1 MKKFILLAALPFI
14 FAACEKNGNDNQ
26 KPAAPE
32 TLTGTITEDLTLE
45 EGKNYKLSGGFH
57 VQAPAT
63 LTIEPGVTITAVYDD
78 ITDYILIEQ
87 GAKINAQGTASNPI
101 VMTAEV
107 KEDGAWGGL
116 HICGRATSNV
126 EGGTGLSEIGN
137 APYGGNDDNDNSG
150 VLKYVRLEYTGWAL
164 DEEHESNGI
173 SFYGVGRGTQVS
185 YCQAYM
191 GADDGFEFFGGTV
204 NVSHLVVTDCS
215 DDSYDWTE
223 GWSGKGQFLVAIQH
237 SADEL
242 GYECDC
248 LIEADNNGN
257 NFDATP
263 IAHPILANVT
273 LIGNGSSESTHG
285 ARFRAGTQIELY
297 NALISGKEHD
307 ITIETSQTA
316 NSLVNGTSKLNYVSM
331 AAADINAVDQEVYF
345 TANFLESD
353 GNEAGASFSF
363 TDSFV
368 GTLEGGEGPTDSF
381 FVSAPYKGA
390 VPADDDWTEGWT
402 LR

>member
-1 MKKFILLAALPFI
+1 MKKFILLAVVPFL
-14 FAACEKNGNDNQ
+14 FAACEKDNGNDNGGSQ
-26 KPAAPE
+26 
-32 TLTGTITEDLTLE
+32 TDVLTGTITEDLILE
-45 EGKNYKLSGGFH
+45 EGKEYKLSGGLH

-78 ITDYILIEQ
+78 VTDYILIEQ
-87 GAKINAQGTASNPI
+87 GAKIDAEGTASNPI

-164 DEEHESNGI
+164 DEEHESNGV
-173 SFYGVGRGTQVS
+173 SFYGVGRGTEVS

-237 SADEL
+237 SASEL

-257 NFDATP
+257 DFEATP
-263 IAHPILANVT
+263 VAHPILANVT
-273 LIGNGSSESTHG
+273 LIGNGSAESTHG

-297 NALISGKEHD
+297 NALICGKEHD
-307 ITIETSQTA
+307 ITIETVQTA
-316 NSLVNGTSKLNYVSM
+316 NSLVNSTSKLNYISI
-331 AAADINAVDQEVYF
+331 AAEEINAVDQEVYF
-345 TANFLESD
+345 TENFLGSE
-353 GNEAGASFSF
+353 GNETGAEFSFSNEY
-363 TDSFV
+363 V
-368 GTLEGGEGPTDSF
+368 GTLEGGNGPSDSF

-390 VPADDDWTEGWT
+390 VPADDDWTAGWT
-402 LR
+402 K

>member
-1 MKKFILLAALPFI
+1 MKKFILLAVVPFL
-14 FAACEKNGNDNQ
+14 FAACEKDNGNDNGGSQ
-26 KPAAPE
+26 
-32 TLTGTITEDLTLE
+32 TDVLTGTITEDLTLE
-45 EGKNYKLSGGFH
+45 EGKEYKLSGGLH

-78 ITDYILIEQ
+78 VTDYILIEQ
-87 GAKINAQGTASNPI
+87 GAKIDAEGTASNPI

-164 DEEHESNGI
+164 DEEHESNGV
-173 SFYGVGRGTQVS
+173 SFYGVGRGTEVS

-223 GWSGKGQFLVAIQH
+223 GWAGKGQFLVAIQH
-237 SADEL
+237 SASEL

-257 NFDATP
+257 DFEATP
-263 IAHPILANVT
+263 VAHPILANVT
-273 LIGNGSSESTHG
+273 LIGNGSAESTHG

-297 NALISGKEHD
+297 NALICGKEHD
-307 ITIETSQTA
+307 ITIETVQTA
-316 NSLVNGTSKLNYVSM
+316 NSLVNSTSKLNYISI
-331 AAADINAVDQEVYF
+331 AAEEINAVDQEVYF
-345 TANFLESD
+345 TENFLGSE
-353 GNEAGASFSF
+353 GNETGAEFSFSNEY
-363 TDSFV
+363 V
-368 GTLEGGEGPTDSF
+368 GTLEGGNGPSDSF

-390 VPADDDWTEGWT
+390 VPADDDWTAGWT
-402 LR
+402 K

>member
-1 MKKFILLAALPFI
+1 MKKFILLAALPFF
-14 FAACEKNGNDNQ
+14 FAACEKNNGTNEGNGSDV
-26 KPAAPE
+26 
-32 TLTGTITEDLTLE
+32 LTGTITEDLTLE
-45 EGKNYKLSGGFH
+45 EGREYKLSGGLH

-78 ITDYILIEQ
+78 VTDYILIEQ

-248 LIEADNNGN
+248 LIEADNNSKN
-257 NFDATP
+257 AALEP
-263 IAHPILANVT
+263 VSHPVLSNVT
-273 LIGNGSSESTHG
+273 LIGNNNADNNKGI
-285 ARFRAGTQIELY
+285 RLRAGTYADIY
-297 NALISGKEHD
+297 NTIVTGKANGINVE
-307 ITIETSQTA
+307 TPETSA
-316 NSLVNGTSKLNYVSM
+316 SLSEGKSKLQHVIL
-331 AAADINAVDQEVYF
+331 ADDINVADGPYTKEM
-345 TANFLESD
+345 FLAD
-353 GNEAGASFSF
+353 GTNKVGQTVSLTGIAGTIDGGIDASS
-363 TDSFV
+363 V
-368 GTLEGGEGPTDSF
+368 DSF
-381 FVSAPYKGA
+381 FDAVSFIGA
-390 VPADDDWTEGWT
+390 IESDNDWTSGWT
-402 LR
+402 R

>member
-1 MKKFILLAALPFI
+1 MKKFILLAVVPFL
-14 FAACEKNGNDNQ
+14 FAACEKDNGNDNGGSQ
-26 KPAAPE
+26 
-32 TLTGTITEDLTLE
+32 TDVLTGTITEDLTLE
-45 EGKNYKLSGGFH
+45 EGKEYKLSGGLH

-78 ITDYILIEQ
+78 VTDYILIEQ
-87 GAKINAQGTASNPI
+87 GAKIDAEGTASNPI

-164 DEEHESNGI
+164 DEEHESNGV
-173 SFYGVGRGTQVS
+173 SFYGVGRGTEVS

-237 SADEL
+237 SASEL

-248 LIEADNNGN
+248 LIEADNSND
-257 NFDATP
+257 FEATP
-263 IAHPILANVT
+263 VAHPILANVT
-273 LIGNGSSESTHG
+273 LIGNGSAESTHG

-297 NALISGKEHD
+297 NALICGKEHD
-307 ITIETSQTA
+307 ITIETVQTA
-316 NSLVNGTSKLNYVSM
+316 NSLVNSTSKLNYISI
-331 AAADINAVDQEVYF
+331 AAEEINAVDQEVYF
-345 TANFLESD
+345 TENFLGSE
-353 GNEAGASFSF
+353 GNETGAEFSFSNEY
-363 TDSFV
+363 V
-368 GTLEGGEGPTDSF
+368 GTLEGGNGPSDSF

-390 VPADDDWTEGWT
+390 VPADDDWTAGWT
-402 LR
+402 K